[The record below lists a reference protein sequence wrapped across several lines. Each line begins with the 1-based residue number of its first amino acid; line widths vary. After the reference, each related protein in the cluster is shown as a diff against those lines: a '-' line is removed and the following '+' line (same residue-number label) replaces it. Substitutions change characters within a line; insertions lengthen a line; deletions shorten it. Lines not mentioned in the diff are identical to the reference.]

1 VAGSLRRAVRPG
13 GRVYLT
19 VEEPNR
25 ADLERAQADATAAG
39 LPVVPG
45 EMTAEGAGYHYYPPR
60 EQVGGW
66 LEEAGLA
73 VVAEDVSDEG
83 DGYGYLHL
91 LTRPA

>member
-1 VAGSLRRAVRPG
+1 
-13 GRVYLT
+13 
-19 VEEPNR
+19 
-25 ADLERAQADATAAG
+25 
-39 LPVVPG
+39 
-45 EMTAEGAGYHYYPPR
+45 MTTEGAGYHYYPSR

-73 VVAEDVSDEG
+73 VVAEDLSDEG